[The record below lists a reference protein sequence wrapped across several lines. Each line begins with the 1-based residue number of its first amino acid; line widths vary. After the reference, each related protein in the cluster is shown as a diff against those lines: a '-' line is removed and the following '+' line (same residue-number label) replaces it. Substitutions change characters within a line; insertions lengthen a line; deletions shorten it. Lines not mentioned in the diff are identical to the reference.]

1 MMKYKYLLFDADDT
15 LLDFKS
21 AEKNAFYKLLKEK
34 GIEPTPLLHKTYS
47 DINQSVWER
56 FEIGTVAKD
65 EIGVTRYREFLEKI
79 GYKADAADFDLTY
92 HRLLGFQGE
101 IIKDTDKVCEKL
113 CSLGYSINVVTNG
126 FADTQKQRFSI
137 SGLNRYIDR
146 FFISESIGVQKPE
159 KAFFD
164 YVFKEIEDMEKSNY
178 LIIGDSLTSDILGGI
193 NAGIDT
199 CLFNPRKKVNNSSII
214 PTYMISSLEEL
225 FAII

>member
-79 GYKADAADFDLTY
+79 GHKADAADFDLTY

-164 YVFKEIEDMEKSNY
+164 YVFKEIGDMEKSNY

-225 FAII
+225 FDII